1 MELIVI
7 TAPTEIPDEALMI
20 ERLFTSGL
28 TCLHI
33 RKPKWSSKQI
43 EALLHSIDPQYFNK
57 IVLHGHYHLAI
68 KYKLKGIHLH
78 RRHRSSKWRNRVK
91 RFFIKLKHPKLL
103 MTTTFNSLESLRDN
117 RQAFDYVF
125 LSSVF
130 NSHAYY
136 HKDEEAGVNML
147 RSIVSKS
154 ICPVYAL
161 GGVTQDKLPTVVAA
175 GFKGAGFSSAIWAIA
190 TKNPD
195 AISGILNQART

>member
-20 ERLFTSGL
+20 QRLFASGL
-28 TCLHI
+28 KCLHV
-33 RKPKWSSKQI
+33 RKPKWNSKQI
-43 EALLHSIDPQYFNK
+43 EVLLKSIEPQYLEK

-68 KYKLKGIHLH
+68 KYKLKGVHLH
-78 RRHRSSKWRNRVK
+78 RRHRSSKWRNKLK
-91 RFFIKLKHPKLL
+91 RFILKLKHPKLL

-154 ICPVYAL
+154 VCPVYAL
-161 GGVTQDKLPTVVAA
+161 GGVTEDKLPTVHAA
-175 GFKGAGFSSAIWAIA
+175 GFKGACFSSVIWLNVADNPEVLTHIFNQ
-190 TKNPD
+190 TK
-195 AISGILNQART
+195 I